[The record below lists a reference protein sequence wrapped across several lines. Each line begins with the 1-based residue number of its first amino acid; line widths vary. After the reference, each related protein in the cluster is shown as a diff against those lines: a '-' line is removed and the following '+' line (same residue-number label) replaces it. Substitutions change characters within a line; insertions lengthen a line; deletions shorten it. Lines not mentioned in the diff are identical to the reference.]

1 MLRLAKK
8 SIRSAKHRVRVPA
21 DVAIRR
27 KQDEVE
33 RATMTAHVRHRASE
47 ATRTRNLGVP
57 IKPIEMW
64 ELFDSRS
71 TPRDAEEVRAGR
83 EGERSHGA
91 GWGSW
96 SRGKLFFRTRK
107 SWLDTMR
114 VILKFNLTILA
125 LLGGIYTIGSI
136 EDKCIDNESC
146 NIAERVQQ
154 ASATAQTDARKLE
167 EYIATA
173 RRSTLASSIHEQKKA
188 R

>member
-1 MLRLAKK
+1 MLRLAKN

-33 RATMTAHVRHRASE
+33 RARMTEHVRYRASE
-47 ATRTRNLGVP
+47 ETRERNMGVP

-71 TPRDAEEVRAGR
+71 RPRDAEEVRAGR
-83 EGERSHGA
+83 EGEKPHGA

-107 SWLDTMR
+107 SWVARDCKMVLSVWKTNQSNVSVTSWELLR
-114 VILKFNLTILA
+114 APGSFGAILGALMSIGMGGAETRPNLRFF
-125 LLGGIYTIGSI
+125 Y
-136 EDKCIDNESC
+136 
-146 NIAERVQQ
+146 
-154 ASATAQTDARKLE
+154 
-167 EYIATA
+167 
-173 RRSTLASSIHEQKKA
+173 
-188 R
+188 